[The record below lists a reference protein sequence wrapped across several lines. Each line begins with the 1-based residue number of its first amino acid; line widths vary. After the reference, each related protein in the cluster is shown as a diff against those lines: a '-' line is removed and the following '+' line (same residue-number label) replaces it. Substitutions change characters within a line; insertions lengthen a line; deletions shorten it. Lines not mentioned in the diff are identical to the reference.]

1 MKIKNKHKR
10 NISISSNLT
19 TYFTTRSQTQNSP
32 NIFSPKIYKTKS
44 NEFPDLILNEYNK
57 KNENYL
63 NHKNIFKSNS
73 NHKNKYKILMKKL
86 ENWDTENIN
95 MKKKKPSV
103 LFSTLNNFYKNNN
116 LNSER
121 NSLKFMNNLLQS
133 KNNFNKI
140 MEKGKAS
147 NKILDDFYNK
157 KNKEEGSILKNNL
170 IKTTNK
176 FSYTLKQESTT
187 KNLQNDFNFDIKTIN
202 YIKSDDINN
211 DYYQKVIKEK
221 IKNEIQLREELFEIN
236 KKIFDKK
243 NEEANLI
250 NELSN
255 IYQKQQELKNEYN
268 KIISEK
274 HSELLKFQERF
285 EKKTR
290 KNQTNDNF
298 YIEINKNAS
307 KNILLQHNLKETH
320 NLYQK
325 KFDDL
330 KFEKQKIL
338 KLIEIKNLELEYLK
352 QVNYEITKENK
363 IYFLDILKNGYDS
376 RNEGLIWVVKNLM
389 ELDTNLEYHNFPKF
403 LTHEEIDFILKISDI
418 SLEENQLNIIL
429 KTIKDK
435 QSEIKFAENIKNMER
450 LNAFFE
456 KYSKKSKAK
465 EEENDFNYYANTDYS
480 ANELKVKKNIDKK
493 FLKIYMKNDEI
504 FKMFTEKNLE
514 ETKIERVI
522 KHLRKNLKNKF
533 FEPEE
538 KKKENLLE
546 IFMANQNNK
555 MIINIVIYI
564 RKRLENLKNL
574 KKDLYNKQINDFKL
588 KEEFKDVDKNIKNSI
603 QQELVKKCLFG
614 TNINI

>member
-1 MKIKNKHKR
+1 MKIKNIHKR
-10 NISISSNLT
+10 NISISTNITNYLT
-19 TYFTTRSQTQNSP
+19 TRTQTQNSP
-32 NIFSPKIYKTKS
+32 IFSSKIFKTKS
-44 NEFPDLILNEYNK
+44 YNEFPDLILNEYNK
-57 KNENYL
+57 KNENIF
-63 NHKNIFKSNS
+63 NHKNILKSNS
-73 NHKNKYKILMKKL
+73 INKNKYKILMKKL

-95 MKKKKPSV
+95 MKKKKPNV
-103 LFSTLNNFYKNNN
+103 LFSTLNNFYKKNN

-121 NSLKFMNNLLQS
+121 NSLNFMNNLLRS

-140 MEKGKAS
+140 MEKGNAS

-170 IKTTNK
+170 IKTKNK

-187 KNLQNDFNFDIKTIN
+187 KNLQTDFNFDIKTIN
-202 YIKSDDINN
+202 YIKSDDLNN

-236 KKIFDKK
+236 QKIFDKK
-243 NEEANLI
+243 NEKI
-250 NELSN
+250 NFINDLSN
-255 IYQKQQELKNEYN
+255 IYKKQQELKNEYN
-268 KIISEK
+268 KIISKK
-274 HSELLKFQERF
+274 HSELLKFQEQF
-285 EKKTR
+285 EKRTK
-290 KNQTNDNF
+290 KNHANDNF
-298 YIEINKNAS
+298 YIEINKHTS
-307 KNILLQHNLKETH
+307 KNIFLQHNLKETH

-330 KFEKQKIL
+330 KLEKEKIL
-338 KLIEIKNLELEYLK
+338 KSIEIKNIELEYLK

-363 IYFLDILKNGYDS
+363 NYFLDILKNGYDS

-435 QSEIKFAENIKNMER
+435 QSEIKFAEDIKNMER

-456 KYSKKSKAK
+456 KYSKKSKGK

-480 ANELKVKKNIDKK
+480 ANELKVKKKIDKK
-493 FLKIYMKNDEI
+493 FIKIYMKNDEI

-514 ETKIERVI
+514 DNKIERVI

-546 IFMANQNNK
+546 IFMSNQNNK
-555 MIINIVIYI
+555 MLINIVLYI
-564 RKRLENLKNL
+564 RNRLENLKNL